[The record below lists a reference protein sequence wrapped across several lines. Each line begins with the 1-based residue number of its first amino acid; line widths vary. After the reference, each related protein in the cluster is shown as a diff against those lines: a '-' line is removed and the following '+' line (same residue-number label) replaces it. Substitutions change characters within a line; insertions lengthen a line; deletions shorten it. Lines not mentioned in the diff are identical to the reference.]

1 MLRVHYFQR
10 RRRPNANFSLE
21 FIFDDVRKR
30 LRSEVDARVVTA
42 PCYSNGFSRR
52 VAIAAH
58 AAVQQGE
65 INHITGDITFVAIPL
80 RKERTVL
87 TMLDCGSVLHARG
100 LKRLLLQKVWL
111 ELPVAGSAVVTTISQ
126 QAKAEIVAL
135 TGCDPAKVI
144 VIPVAISQQFQFTPR
159 EFNQERPRILALG
172 TAPNKN
178 LERLIAA
185 IDGLAC
191 TLVIIGQLPQEH
203 RDALV
208 QRQIQFENYYNLSS
222 EAVIEQYHRSDLV
235 SFVSTYEGFGMPILE
250 AQAVGRPVIT
260 SNLSSMPEVAGDAA
274 CLVNPLDVASI
285 RSGLLRVIEDAP
297 YREQLVVRGR
307 ENVKRFDPERIARQ
321 YLEVYQKLAS

>member
-21 FIFDDVRKR
+21 FIFDDVRNR

-80 RKERTVL
+80 SKGRTVL
-87 TMLDCGSVLHARG
+87 TMLDCGSVLHSSG

-111 ELPVAGSAVVTTISQ
+111 ELPVARSAVVTTISQ
-126 QAKAEIVAL
+126 QAKSEIVAL
-135 TGCDPAKVI
+135 TGCDPAKVV
-144 VIPVAISQQFQFTPR
+144 VIPVAISEQFQFTPQ
-159 EFNQERPRILALG
+159 EFNRECPRILAIG

-178 LERLIAA
+178 LDRLISA
-185 IDGLAC
+185 IEGLPC
-191 TLVIIGQLPQEH
+191 TLVIIGQLQEEH
-203 RDALV
+203 RQALL
-208 QRQIQFENYYNLSS
+208 QRQIRYENYFNLTS
-222 EAVIEQYHRSDLV
+222 EAVIEQYRRSDLV

-274 CLVNPLDVASI
+274 CLVDPLSVSSI
-285 RSGLLRVIEDAP
+285 RSGLDRVIEDKGF
-297 YREQLVVRGR
+297 REQLIARGR

-321 YLEVYQKLAS
+321 YLEVYRTLAR